1 MKRLAVALLALGLG
15 TGSALAATTQPQPL
29 MTTAQARALA
39 DLPEVRTV
47 SLDAGGV
54 PTFIAGRLGHLGSGE
69 PAAAAMR
76 YLERLRPLLRATGGE
91 EVAPARTE
99 RDELGQLHVR
109 LQQFHRG
116 LPVIGG
122 EIVVHADEA
131 TGEVRVVNGRFVPA
145 EGLPV
150 RALVGAQS
158 ALLKAARDAEID
170 SGRVLD
176 QPQLVYVIS
185 HDEKAY
191 LAWSARVAYEGA
203 YGPAVDRVFA
213 SALDGDL
220 VTLHPTIHSAKN
232 RKIYNGNHTNPD
244 NPTLPGTLMFQEGAT
259 SSSDAAAWDCYV
271 NFGSTY
277 DYFKNRFNRDSF
289 DNAGAALIGTVHV
302 GTNWVNAYWNGD
314 QMVFGDGDG
323 SDATYLSKALDI
335 VAHELTHAV
344 TDRTANLV
352 YQNESGALNEAMS
365 DVFAAG
371 AEAYKDGSAS
381 ADTWKVGEDAWTPAT
396 SGDALRYMNNPTAD
410 GYSADYYP
418 ERLYPSC
425 SPTSSNDYCG
435 VHGNSGIANLA
446 FYLLSQGG
454 THPRSKTTVSVPAIG
469 IAKAEQI
476 FYRALTTGLM
486 TSTTNF
492 QGTRNATRTAA
503 EQLYGAGS
511 AEATAVTACW
521 DAVGAPGGTV
531 PVTTLSNGVGLA
543 SQGASTGNY
552 LNYKISVPSGQT
564 SLVVTT
570 TGGTG
575 DADLYVKRG
584 TQASSSTYDGKS
596 ESSSSAETVTISNP
610 VAGDFYIALYAYS
623 TFSGVTI
630 KATYTGTTASFTL
643 AASPTSLS
651 VAQGAS
657 GTSTMTTTVSGGFSS
672 SVALSASGA
681 PSGAS
686 VSFSPT
692 SIAAPGSGTSTMT
705 FAAGTAAAG
714 TYTITVTG
722 SGGGVTKTATVSVTV
737 TATSGVT
744 VLTNGQTVTG
754 IAVAAGAW
762 KHYMITVPASQAS
775 LVITM
780 SGGTGDGDMYVKRGA
795 QPTSSS
801 YDYRPY
807 KTGNA
812 ESVSVTNPAAGD
824 WYISIYGYS
833 ACSGVS
839 LVATYTGGGGGG
851 GTTMNETESNN
862 TTGTANTI
870 STSGTT
876 VTGKVGSSTDSDYFK
891 VTLPAGG
898 TLTADLTV
906 PATKDY
912 DLKLYNASG
921 TQIGS
926 STAGTGAAEK
936 ITYTNSGSA
945 NATVYLRVYG
955 YNRAYSTTLSYQ
967 LKATW

>member
-1 MKRLAVALLALGLG
+1 MAVALLALGLL
-15 TGSALAATTQPQPL
+15 GSQAFAANTQPQPL

-39 DLPEVRTV
+39 DLPEVRTL
-47 SLDAGGV
+47 SLDAAGV
-54 PTFIAGRLGHLGSGE
+54 PTFMAGRLGHLGPGD
-69 PAAAAMR
+69 PASAALRFVDRM
-76 YLERLRPLLRATGGE
+76 RPLLRATGSE
-91 EVAPARTE
+91 ELAAERTE
-99 RDELGQLHVR
+99 TDDLGQVHVK
-109 LQQFHRG
+109 LQQYHRG
-116 LPVIGG
+116 LRVVGG
-122 EIVVHADEA
+122 ELVVHADHA
-131 TGEVRVVNGRFVPA
+131 TGEVKVVNGRFVPA
-145 EGLPV
+145 DGLPT
-150 RALVGAQS
+150 RARLGAEA
-158 ALLKAARDAEID
+158 ALLKAAQDADIRD
-170 SGRVLD
+170 GRVLD
-176 QPQLVYVIS
+176 QPELVYVVS
-185 HDEKAY
+185 HDEKTY

-203 YGPAVDRVFA
+203 YGPAIDRVFA

-271 NFGSTY
+271 NFGTTY
-277 DYFKNRFNRDSF
+277 DYYKNRFNRDSF

-302 GTNWVNAYWNGD
+302 GTDWVNAYWNGT

-323 SDATYLSKALDI
+323 TDATYLSKALDI

-344 TDRTANLV
+344 TDRTADLA

-371 AEAYKDGSAS
+371 AEAYKDGAAN
-381 ADTWKVGEDAWTPAT
+381 ADTWKIGEDTWTPAT

-425 SPTSSNDYCG
+425 TPSSSNDYCG

-454 THPRSKTTVSVPAIG
+454 THPRSKTTTSVPAIG
-469 IAKAEQI
+469 IAKAEQV

-492 QGTRNATRTAA
+492 QGARNATRTAA
-503 EQLYGAGS
+503 EQLYGAS
-511 AEATAVTACW
+511 AAEVTAVTACW

-531 PVTTLSNGVGLA
+531 PVTTLTNNVGLG
-543 SQGASTGNY
+543 SQGASTGKY
-552 LNYKISVPSGQT
+552 LHYKIAVPSGQT

-575 DADLYVKRG
+575 DADMYVKRG

-596 ESSSSAETVTISNP
+596 DGSTSAETVTISNP

-623 TFSGVTI
+623 TFSAVTI
-630 KATYTGTTASFTL
+630 KATYTGSTPTLTL

-657 GTSTMTTTVSGGFSS
+657 GTSTMTTTVSGGFNSA
-672 SVALSASGA
+672 VALSASGT
-681 PSGAS
+681 PSGAT

-692 SIAAPGSGTSTMT
+692 SVAAPGSGTATMT

-737 TATSGVT
+737 TASGGSVT

-754 IAVAAGAW
+754 IAVATGAW
-762 KHYMITVPASQAS
+762 KHYKLTVPASQTS
-775 LVITM
+775 LAINM

-807 KTGNA
+807 KSGNT
-812 ESVSVTNPAAGD
+812 ESVSVTNPTAGD

-839 LVATYTGGGGGG
+839 LVANYSASGGG

-862 TTGTANTI
+862 TTGTANTV

-891 VTLPAGG
+891 VTLPAGR
-898 TLTADLTV
+898 TLVADLTV
-906 PATKDY
+906 PSTKDY
-912 DLKLYNASG
+912 DLKLYNSAG
-921 TQIGS
+921 TQIGA
-926 STAGTGAAEK
+926 STNNTGVAEK
-936 ITYTNSGSA
+936 ITYTNSGSSSI
-945 NATVYLRVYG
+945 TVYLRVYG
-955 YNRAYSTTLSYQ
+955 YNSAYSTTLSYQ

>member
-1 MKRLAVALLALGLG
+1 MRRIVVALLALGLF
-15 TGSALAATTQPQPL
+15 GSQALAANTQPQPS
-29 MTTAQARALA
+29 MTTAQARVLA
-39 DLPEVRTV
+39 GLPEVRTV
-47 SLDAGGV
+47 ALDAVGV
-54 PTFIAGRLGHLGSGE
+54 PTFIAGRLGHLGAGD
-69 PAAAAMR
+69 PAGAALR
-76 YLERLRPLLRATGGE
+76 YLESLRPLLRATGRE
-91 EVAPARTE
+91 EVAPARVE
-99 RDELGQLHVR
+99 RDDLGQVHIK
-109 LQQFHRG
+109 LQQYHRG
-116 LPVIGG
+116 LPVVGA
-122 EIVVHADEA
+122 ELVVHADAA
-131 TGEVRVVNGRFVPA
+131 TGEVRVVNGRFVPD
-145 EGLPV
+145 EGLPA
-150 RALVGAQS
+150 RARIGAEA
-158 ALLKAARDAEID
+158 ALLKAAQDADIRD
-170 SGRVLD
+170 GRVLD
-176 QPQLVYVIS
+176 QPELVYVVS
-185 HDEKAY
+185 HDEKTY
-191 LAWSARVAYEGA
+191 LAWSARVAYNGA

-271 NFGSTY
+271 NFGYTY
-277 DYFKNRFNRDSF
+277 DYYKNRFNRDSF
-289 DNAGAALIGTVHV
+289 DNAGGALIGTVHV
-302 GTNWVNAYWNGD
+302 GTDWVNAYWNGT
-314 QMVFGDGDG
+314 QMVFGDGNG
-323 SDATYLSKALDI
+323 TDATYLSKALDI

-344 TDRTANLV
+344 TDRTAGLV
-352 YQNESGALNEAMS
+352 YQNESGGLNEAMS
-365 DVFAAG
+365 DIFAAG
-371 AEAYKDGSAS
+371 AEAYKVGAVNTN
-381 ADTWKVGEDAWTPAT
+381 TWLVGEDAWTPAT
-396 SGDALRYMNNPTAD
+396 SGDALRYMANPTQD

-425 SPTSSNDYCG
+425 TPTSSNDYCG

-454 THPRSKTTVSVPAIG
+454 THPRSKTTISVPAIG

-476 FYRALTTGLM
+476 FFRALTTGLM

-492 QGTRNATRTAA
+492 QGTRNATKTAA
-503 EQLYGAGS
+503 EQLYGAGA
-511 AEATAVTACW
+511 AEVTAVTACW

-531 PVTTLSNGVGLA
+531 PVTTLTNGVGLG

-552 LNYKISVPSGQT
+552 LNYKITVPSGQT

-596 ESSSSAETVTISNP
+596 EGSTSAETVTISNP
-610 VAGDFYIALYAYS
+610 VAGDFYVALYAYA
-623 TFSGVTI
+623 TFSGVTV

-643 AASPTSLS
+643 AASPTSLT

-657 GTSTMTTTVSGGFSS
+657 GSSTMTTTVSGGFNSA
-672 SVALSASGA
+672 VALSAAGA
-681 PSGAS
+681 PSGAT

-705 FAAGTAAAG
+705 VAAGTAAAG

-722 SGGGVTKTATVSVTV
+722 SGGSVTKTATVSLTV
-737 TATSGVT
+737 TASGGGVT

-754 IAVAAGAW
+754 IAVATGAW
-762 KHYMITVPASQAS
+762 KHYKLTVPASQTS
-775 LVITM
+775 LVINM
-780 SGGTGDGDMYVKRGA
+780 SGGTGDGDMYVKLGA

-807 KTGNA
+807 KSGNA

-824 WYISIYGYS
+824 WYISIYGYA

-839 LVATYTGGGGGG
+839 LVATYSASGG

-862 TTGTANTI
+862 TTATANTI

-876 VTGKVGSSTDSDYFK
+876 VTGYVGTTTDSDYFK
-891 VTLPAGG
+891 VTLPAGK
-898 TLTADLTV
+898 TLVADLTV
-906 PATKDY
+906 PSTKDY
-912 DLKLYNASG
+912 DLKLYNSSG

-926 STAGTGAAEK
+926 STNGAGAAEK
-936 ITYTNSGSA
+936 ITYANSGSSSI
-945 NATVYLRVYG
+945 TVYLRVYG
-955 YNRAYSTTLSYQ
+955 YNSAYSTTLTYQ